1 MPKTK
6 YVKKMGKKLPGVI
19 ISFENPKG
27 GVGKSTLTALFA
39 GYLYSM
45 AKDSE
50 LEIGVVDIDDM
61 QNTLG
66 KLRTNEIEES
76 DAQNEEYK
84 VMSISSS
91 EFIDQLDFLKECFD
105 IIIVDF
111 PGNLKQIGVVEALHF
126 VDILIMP
133 FTPNK
138 IELDHTITFYK
149 DVYEPIMNTRS
160 KAGGKTIVRG
170 VLNRVMANT
179 VEFKAMIANKDNLP
193 FKLLN
198 NYIKDSRVDYQRYIT
213 TLMNDYRHTSDE
225 FCEEVLELVNE
236 FIHE

>member
-1 MPKTK
+1 
-6 YVKKMGKKLPGVI
+6 MGKKLPGVI

-45 AKDSE
+45 AKDTD

-66 KLRTNEIEES
+66 KLRENELEDS
-76 DAQNEEYK
+76 GSGNEEYK

-91 EFIDQLDFLKECFD
+91 DFINQLDYLKSSFD
-105 IIIVDF
+105 RLIVDF
-111 PGNLKQIGVVEALHF
+111 PGNLKQGGVVEALHF

-138 IELDHTITFYK
+138 IELDHTISFYK
-149 DVYEPIMNTRS
+149 DVYEQIMQTRAA
-160 KAGGKTIVRG
+160 AGGKTIVRG
-170 VLNRVMANT
+170 ALNRVMSNT
-179 VEFKAMIANKDNLP
+179 VEFKAMIANKEALP
-193 FKLLN
+193 FELLN

-213 TLMNDYRHTSDE
+213 TLMNDYRHTCDD
-225 FCEEVLELVNE
+225 FCEEILELVNE
-236 FIHE
+236 YMS